1 VLRPPSSVAHGA
13 ADVPHVNGTAA
24 DSSTSSCA
32 ASYAAAYAAADPS
45 LMFED
50 DCGGIYSDPEYT
62 EALVAVATI
71 KQHGLRAL
79 DPEQVKRLVLKH
91 VRTCDNKGNNACP
104 TCKKLR
110 ERIRQIRA
118 QKQQVS
124 ALPCLPLLEDARYV
138 APQPRYN
145 PACPSISHLT
155 LSRRTHRLQVR
166 LRWRPTKLQLRHHRG
181 VRPRHPSDRWRR
193 SCSKGRPR
201 SVPSN
206 VQRSQ
211 RPEQRT
217 DPRAGGSAE
226 GPESGVS
233 WEQPRCG

>member
-13 ADVPHVNGTAA
+13 ADVPHVNGPAA

-79 DPEQVKRLVLKH
+79 DPEQAKRLVLKH
-91 VRTCDNKGNNACP
+91 VRECDNKGNKACP
-104 TCKKLR
+104 TCNKLR
-110 ERIRQIRA
+110 ERIRQSRA

-138 APQPRYN
+138 PPQPRLPFYLASHPLSQN
-145 PACPSISHLT
+145 PPSPSTAPLET
-155 LSRRTHRLQVR
+155 DEAPTETPSRREAEAPKRSMAEELQQ
-166 LRWRPTKLQLRHHRG
+166 RPPKKRTL
-181 VRPRHPSDRWRR
+181 
-193 SCSKGRPR
+193 
-201 SVPSN
+201 
-206 VQRSQ
+206 Q
-211 RPEQRT
+211 RPEEPT
-217 DPRAGGSAE
+217 AGTEDGSA
-226 GPESGVS
+226 SGR
-233 WEQPRCG
+233 ERRGA